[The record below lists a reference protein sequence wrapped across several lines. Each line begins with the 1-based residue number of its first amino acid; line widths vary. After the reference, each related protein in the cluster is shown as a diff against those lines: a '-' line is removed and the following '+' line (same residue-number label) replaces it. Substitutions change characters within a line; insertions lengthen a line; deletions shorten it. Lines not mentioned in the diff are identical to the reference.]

1 MPKKHCKRSE
11 NWGGARPG
19 AGRPRRTADVTV
31 APIST
36 PAEAVDEPIEN
47 VETVAA
53 AHAMN
58 ALAVLVAQLR
68 SGANEPAKI
77 AAANAIL
84 DRGYGRPAV
93 DVGAAAMLPFHA
105 APSSVSASSNVRFE
119 ARKYAWLAIDVL
131 RTIAAAGASESARVA
146 AARSLLDRGVGTVG
160 TAKAARALIPE
171 GNTQEDR
178 EQRARDDIIKRALA
192 RMQAKVN

>member
-1 MPKKHCKRSE
+1 MPKKHS

-36 PAEAVDEPIEN
+36 PAEAVNEPIEN

-58 ALAVLVAQLR
+58 ALAALVRQLTLGK
-68 SGANEPAKI
+68 SEPAKI
-77 AAANAIL
+77 VAANAIL
-84 DRGYGRPAV
+84 DRAFGRPSV
-93 DVGAAAMLPFHA
+93 DAGGDAMLPFQA
-105 APSSVSASSNVRFE
+105 APSSGSMSAAARRE
-119 ARKYAWLAIDVL
+119 ARKHARVAIEALV
-131 RTIAAAGASESARVA
+131 TIASSGASESARVA

-160 TAKAARALIPE
+160 VAKAARALIPE

-178 EQRARDDIIKRALA
+178 EQRSRDDIIKRALA

>member
-1 MPKKHCKRSE
+1 M
-11 NWGGARPG
+11 G
-19 AGRPRRTADVTV
+19 
-31 APIST
+31 
-36 PAEAVDEPIEN
+36 
-47 VETVAA
+47 
-53 AHAMN
+53 
-58 ALAVLVAQLR
+58 ALAALVTQLQ
-68 SGANEPAKI
+68 SGGNEPAKI

-119 ARKYAWLAIDVL
+119 ARKYAWLAIEVL

-160 TAKAARALIPE
+160 TAKAARALLPD

>member
-1 MPKKHCKRSE
+1 MRKKHERGG

-19 AGRPRRTADVTV
+19 AGRRRRARDVI
-31 APIST
+31 PT
-36 PAEAVDEPIEN
+36 PAVEPPPPESVD
-47 VETVAA
+47 VVASE
-53 AHAMN
+53 HAIA
-58 ALAVLVAQLR
+58 ALAALVTQLK
-68 SGANEPAKI
+68 SGENEPAKI
-77 AAANAIL
+77 AAARMIL
-84 DRGYGRPAV
+84 DRGYGKPAV

-119 ARKYAWLAIDVL
+119 ARKYAWLAIEVL

-146 AARSLLDRGVGTVG
+146 AARSLLDRGLGTVG
-160 TAKAARALIPE
+160 TAKAARAVLPE
-171 GNTQEDR
+171 SNTQEDR